1 MVKRFEDYMTETK
14 QQEWDRAAQGSKNPK
29 DPRVEAYH
37 DMAFKLRKM
46 PKEKLA
52 DLYKKRKGKDESS
65 KDPVVMGEWQAIK
78 DAVVRAFKSLN
89 NISEHHIKPGTMVT
103 AKQNGK
109 TIKGKVVSDTS
120 SEDGTESYKY
130 ILNVDGKKV
139 SVPSSSITESRAIPH
154 SFTNSVHADE
164 FIDTLNEMI
173 IAPVIESF
181 SKRKDR
187 ESGTNMYKELQS
199 LRRTMKKFMAEY
211 IKAVS

>member
-14 QQEWDRAAQGSKNPK
+14 QQEWDLAAQGSKNPP
-29 DPRVEAYH
+29 DPRVDAYH
-37 DMAFKLRKM
+37 DMKFTLRNKTS
-46 PKEKLA
+46 KEKLA
-52 DLYKKRKGKDESS
+52 DLYLKRKARGDEKS

-78 DAVVRAFKSLN
+78 DAVVRVFKSLN
-89 NISEHHIKPGTMVT
+89 NVTEHHIKPGTM
-103 AKQNGK
+103 
-109 TIKGKVVSDTS
+109 
-120 SEDGTESYKY
+120 
-130 ILNVDGKKV
+130 VDGKKV

-187 ESGTNMYKELQS
+187 ESGTNMFKELQS